1 MAGRSVAGA
10 AAGME
15 DATGSGGGATPPAQA
30 NLVTFHNSGFW
41 NDVAGKRIE
50 AHGGGFLKDGE
61 TWYWFG
67 EDKSGN
73 SANFK
78 AVNCYASTDLVH
90 WTFRKAVVTRNTA
103 RELNTMDR
111 IIERPKVIFNETT
124 HQYVMWLHWE
134 GQNYAE
140 AKAGVLTSETID
152 GPYMYRSSFQPNGNM
167 SRDDN
172 LFRDDDG
179 KAYFVS
185 AANENADLI
194 LYELSADYLTIAR
207 QITTLFRG
215 GYREAPA
222 LFKANGRYYLITSGA
237 TGWDPNQAKYSTATA
252 IQGPWS
258 ALQNLGNA
266 TTFDTQSTYVIPVQG
281 TQRTTYIYA
290 GDRWQDPDL
299 ASSKYIWLP
308 LTLDGMARLSLDY
321 YADWQLDLTTG
332 EWSANDGFIPQKDWS
347 LVRAD
352 SEETSGE
359 NGRAQN
365 AFDGSVSTIWHTQYT
380 GATPSPP
387 HQLQIDLGASYML
400 DGFRYMPRQDGN
412 ENGLVGDYD
421 FYVSADAGNWGTPV
435 ASGKFAA
442 SSEPKSVKFKASVGR
457 YVRFVAKREINDG
470 PWTSVAELDL
480 SGTRL

>member
-1 MAGRSVAGA
+1 MGAGGAAVA
-10 AAGME
+10 AAG
-15 DATGSGGGATPPAQA
+15 TGVVAGDGGGGSPAAQA
-30 NLVTFHNSGFW
+30 NVVTFHNSGFW
-41 NDVAGKRIE
+41 SDLAGKRIE
-50 AHGGGFLKDGE
+50 AHGGGFLKQGD

-73 SANFK
+73 SATFK

-90 WTFRKAVVTRNTA
+90 WTFRNAVVTRNTA
-103 RELNTMDR
+103 KELNTMDR

-124 HQYVMWLHWE
+124 RQYVMWLHWE

-140 AKAGVLTSETID
+140 AKAGVLTSETVD
-152 GPYMYRSSFQPNGNM
+152 GPYSYSSAFRPNNNM

-207 QITTLFRG
+207 QITTLFKG

-222 LFKANGRYYLITSGA
+222 LFKAQARYYLITSAA
-237 TGWDPNQAKYSTATA
+237 TGWDPNQARYSSATS

-266 TTFDTQSTYVIPVQG
+266 TTFDTQSSYVIPVQG

-308 LTLDGMARLSLDY
+308 LKLDDAAHLSLDY
-321 YADWQLDLTTG
+321 YADWQLDLTSG
-332 EWSANDGFIPQKDWS
+332 EWSADAGFISQQGWS
-347 LVRAD
+347 LLRAD
-352 SEETSGE
+352 SEETSAE

-365 AFDGSVSTIWHTQYT
+365 AFDGSASTIWHTQYT
-380 GATPSPP
+380 GASPMPP
-387 HQLQIDLGASYML
+387 HELQIDLGATYTL
-400 DGFRYMPRQDGN
+400 DGFRYMPRQDGSDH
-412 ENGLVGDYD
+412 GFVADYE
-421 FYVSADAGNWGTPV
+421 FSVSADSANWGTVV
-435 ASGKFAA
+435 AGGKFAA
-442 SSEPKSVKFKASVGR
+442 GAEPKSVKFTATPGR
-457 YVRFVAKREINDG
+457 YVRFVAKSEING
-470 PWTSVAELDL
+470 NPWTSVAELDL